1 MSDISSNRSGST
13 GTRGSTGSRA
23 AGGPGGPG
31 GPGGSRRAA
40 GRDRGPRQPDAPA
53 PRGARAFAIRAGEL
67 SVLALVVLPFAL
79 IVGGGLL
86 ALVVVL
92 LTSFG

>member
-1 MSDISSNRSGST
+1 MPDISSNRSGST
-13 GTRGSTGSRA
+13 GTRGSTGPRA
-23 AGGPGGPG
+23 A
-31 GPGGSRRAA
+31 GGSRRAA
-40 GRDRGPRQPDAPA
+40 GRDGGPRQAA
-53 PRGARAFAIRAGEL
+53 PRGARAFVVRVGQL

-79 IVGGGLL
+79 VVGGGLL

>member
-1 MSDISSNRSGST
+1 MPDISSNRSGST
-13 GTRGSTGSRA
+13 GTRA
-23 AGGPGGPG
+23 A
-31 GPGGSRRAA
+31 GGSRRAA
-40 GRDRGPRQPDAPA
+40 GRDRGPRQPAVPASSAAPA
-53 PRGARAFAIRAGEL
+53 PRGARAFAVRAAQL

-92 LTSFG
+92 LTNFG

>member
-1 MSDISSNRSGST
+1 VVRVG
-13 GTRGSTGSRA
+13 
-23 AGGPGGPG
+23 
-31 GPGGSRRAA
+31 
-40 GRDRGPRQPDAPA
+40 Q
-53 PRGARAFAIRAGEL
+53 L

-92 LTSFG
+92 LTSFGGKG

>member
-1 MSDISSNRSGST
+1 MPDISSNRSGST
-13 GTRGSTGSRA
+13 GTRA
-23 AGGPGGPG
+23 A
-31 GPGGSRRAA
+31 GGSRRAA
-40 GRDRGPRQPDAPA
+40 GRDRGPRQPAAPAAPA
-53 PRGARAFAIRAGEL
+53 PRGARAFAVRVAQL